1 MRHIPEWLPWF
12 SAQPLARVGHELG
25 KQVLYPPIEFV
36 KEFKGSVVDSWL
48 FGHGDAVSD

>member
-25 KQVLYPPIEFV
+25 KQDLYPLIEFV
-36 KEFKGSVVDSWL
+36 KEFKESVVASWL
-48 FGHGDAVSD
+48 FGHGDSVSD